1 MAISQ
6 AQRSANGAF
15 ETRLV
20 FNCIS
25 NGNASH
31 ARGLESVNAKKCF
44 SYLSEIGSSHAN
56 VNPKTLKAKPRLF
69 IAAAKKR
76 AFGTVLANLTDIERA
91 CLSSPS
97 AGKSKERI
105 VEHLGISPHTARH
118 HRGRLMKKPGAHTIE
133 FLCTLACRE
142 SLIDCTETAGYE
154 KVRRSTSTHRR
165 RLQT

>member
-1 MAISQ
+1 
-6 AQRSANGAF
+6 
-15 ETRLV
+15 V

-31 ARGLESVNAKKCF
+31 ARGLESLNAKKCF
-44 SYLSEIGSSHAN
+44 SYLSEIGSSHPN
-56 VNPKTLKAKPRLF
+56 VNPKTLKAKPRLL

-76 AFGTVLANLTDIERA
+76 AFGTVSANLTDIERA
-91 CLSSPS
+91 VLILSVSGES
-97 AGKSKERI
+97 TERI
-105 VEHLGISPHTARH
+105 GEHLGISPHTARH
-118 HRGRLMKKPGAHTIE
+118 HRERLMKKLGVHTIE

-154 KVRRSTSTHRR
+154 RVRRSTSTHRR